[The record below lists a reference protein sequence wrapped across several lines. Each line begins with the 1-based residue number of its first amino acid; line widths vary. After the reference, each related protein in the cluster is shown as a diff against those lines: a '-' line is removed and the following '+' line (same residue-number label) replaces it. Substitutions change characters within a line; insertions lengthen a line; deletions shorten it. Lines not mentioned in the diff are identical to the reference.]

1 MATETKN
8 GHWGWLDLSPP
19 SRWGGSVG
27 FLASDLVL
35 AREWREALGRIL
47 G

>member
-1 MATETKN
+1 MD
-8 GHWGWLDLSPP
+8 DLYVMLP
-19 SRWGGSVG
+19 SSSIRSLLRVRLNGSVG